1 VGLARRCAAK
11 AAAALSQ
18 PSPCV
23 CTPQP
28 RAGPCRARHELPWW
42 CRPYSPQRRAAATTP
57 GAAFLQHQAAE
68 GCPSALPRLGALL
81 DAQAS
86 FIALPD
92 ELLGRM
98 LRRAWTDRPPRHAAE
113 EVRSAAGLA
122 SVCRRVRKLLH
133 AQPLPLALDFSAA
146 RLSASQRCWLLDRAQ
161 AGRVEAATLHSKD
174 ALWERLV
181 LDGFLARH
189 GGTLLRLSGVPLQLV
204 ASVNE
209 EERPGLDLSG
219 LRLTRLGI
227 DCGDIRDLLYGARA
241 RRLWLWPPRLP
252 HVWLWPA
259 RLPGALEELELIGL
273 RGNDLENL
281 AWAPHSSPGTAGQ
294 LLPPLQSIYRVR
306 V

>member
-1 VGLARRCAAK
+1 MSCHGGAGRTARSAEPQPPHQARPSCSIKRQK
-11 AAAALSQ
+11 AAASA
-18 PSPCV
+18 
-23 CTPQP
+23 T
-28 RAGPCRARHELPWW
+28 
-42 CRPYSPQRRAAATTP
+42 RR
-57 GAAFLQHQAAE
+57 
-68 GCPSALPRLGALL
+68 CPSALPRLGALL